1 MKYGTDKMSTV
12 HYMGVSL
19 LLFFGVQ
26 RLTTLVTRG
35 HTSYANFK
43 AIIRNSIFFRV
54 IPFRVAHVGS
64 PFE

>member
-19 LLFFGVQ
+19 
-26 RLTTLVTRG
+26 TTLVPRG

-54 IPFRVAHVGS
+54 IHFRVAHVGS

>member
-12 HYMGVSL
+12 HYIILDISL

-26 RLTTLVTRG
+26 RLTTLVSRG

-43 AIIRNSIFFRV
+43 AIIRNSIFFL
-54 IPFRVAHVGS
+54 G
-64 PFE
+64 